1 MTSPPPRCLG
11 FLVQMLLLPPPRPL
25 CRPSPFLAHAMLT
38 SDLFLSPA
46 PLPPLI
52 HVPAFSV
59 VQGLL
64 FLPPPPPRS
73 PLSHLTGSCPHLNL
87 GLMNTF
93 HIYHRNQHGCLPG
106 PLSAPTALEDP
117 SLALISDFW
126 LAGCWRALIYVS
138 AGGRTGHG
146 AGGVCRGWGGGF
158 PPYCCPLSAQP
169 WLSLNFSCPPPPGG
183 GGPEDDHLFSA
194 THSDLCVNM
203 SSSEATALQGKD
215 H

>member
-1 MTSPPPRCLG
+1 
-11 FLVQMLLLPPPRPL
+11 MLCSLLTCSSL
-25 CRPSPFLAHAMLT
+25 L
-38 SDLFLSPA
+38 
-46 PLPPLI
+46 
-52 HVPAFSV
+52 
-59 VQGLL
+59 LL
-64 FLPPPPPRS
+64 FLLSSMSQPSLRFKACSSSRS

-87 GLMNTF
+87 GLMNAF

-117 SLALISDFW
+117 PLSLISDFW
-126 LAGCWRALIYVS
+126 LTGCWRALICVR

-146 AGGVCRGWGGGF
+146 AGGVCWGWGVGGWISPILL
-158 PPYCCPLSAQP
+158 PPVCTAMVKLE
-169 WLSLNFSCPPPPGG
+169 LFLPPPPGG
-183 GGPEDDHLFSA
+183 GDGPEDDHLLSA

>member
-1 MTSPPPRCLG
+1 
-11 FLVQMLLLPPPRPL
+11 MLCSLLTCSSL
-25 CRPSPFLAHAMLT
+25 L
-38 SDLFLSPA
+38 
-46 PLPPLI
+46 
-52 HVPAFSV
+52 
-59 VQGLL
+59 LL
-64 FLPPPPPRS
+64 FLLSSTSQPSLRFKACSPRPPRS
-73 PLSHLTGSCPHLNL
+73 LLSHLTGSCPHLNL
-87 GLMNTF
+87 GLMNAF
-93 HIYHRNQHGCLPG
+93 HIYHRNQHSCLPG

-117 SLALISDFW
+117 PLSLISDFW
-126 LAGCWRALIYVS
+126 LTGCWRALICVS

-146 AGGVCRGWGGGF
+146 AGGVCRGSGGGF

-169 WLSLNFSCPPPPGG
+169 WLSLNFSCPLPPPGG